1 MTTMKRKIFNFC
13 GYAFGLIA
21 AVALY
26 YIGVSRVFEHPFHDF
41 WIGVFANVI
50 YSIAVPLGSAAMVF
64 LVVNDYKKDKEE
76 EGEVCTDREALVV
89 HEKPTVVVTK
99 PRKRKKRK
107 HRKPKQTITDDITQL
122 LNTYHHGE

>member
-1 MTTMKRKIFNFC
+1 MKRKIFNYC

-21 AVALY
+21 AVSLY
-26 YIGVSRVFEHPFHDF
+26 YIGVSRVFEYPFHDF
-41 WIGVFANVI
+41 WLGVFVNVF
-50 YSIAVPLGSAAMVF
+50 YSIAVPLGCAAMVF

-76 EGEVCTDREALVV
+76 EGEVCTDIGVQITN
-89 HEKPTVVVTK
+89 EKPTLDLPK

-107 HRKPKQTITDDITQL
+107 HRKPKQTMTDDISQL